1 MHQHFKEVSSYHTLL
16 IYSNN
21 TQLTQGILDHYIHY
35 HCSHCLPL
43 SSSSF
48 YAYAFCA
55 VLVYESYVIDGAVCL
70 SPLVAVGVQWS
81 TLVLSEEFPVPKR
94 EHEFL
99 AYMYRKQN

>member
-1 MHQHFKEVSSYHTLL
+1 
-16 IYSNN
+16 
-21 TQLTQGILDHYIHY
+21 
-35 HCSHCLPL
+35 
-43 SSSSF
+43 
-48 YAYAFCA
+48 
-55 VLVYESYVIDGAVCL
+55 VIDGAVCL